1 MHVTLDG
8 RADAPTEKWSIHGVY
23 QFCRDSVELAQMTL
37 ISGPHVMA
45 QQGHLYGIAIL
56 AESHVSVHLD
66 KRSLTSHLDL
76 FSCNPFDFNAW
87 VELAQRHFSLVAS
100 IRHTQLDRGLLL
112 EVSQRTGQEND
123 G

>member
-8 RADAPTEKWSIHGVY
+8 RGTLTEKWSMHGVY
-23 QFCRDSVELAQMTL
+23 QFCRESVDLAQTTL

-45 QQGHLYGIAIL
+45 DKGQLYGIAIL

-66 KRSLTSHLDL
+66 KRSLVAHLDL

-100 IRHTQLDRGLLL
+100 IRNTQLDRGLLPPIT
-112 EVSQRTGQEND
+112 RENE
-123 G
+123 